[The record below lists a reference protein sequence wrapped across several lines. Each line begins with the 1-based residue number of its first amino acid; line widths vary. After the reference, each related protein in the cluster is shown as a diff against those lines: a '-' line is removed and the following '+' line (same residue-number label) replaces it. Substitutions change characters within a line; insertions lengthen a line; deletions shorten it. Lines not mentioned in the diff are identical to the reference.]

1 MKFLIAGLGSIG
13 RRHFRNLISLGERD
27 IVLLRTRKGTLPD
40 NELAGF
46 PVETDLSEALKK
58 HTPDAVIVANPT
70 SMHLDVA
77 IPAAEAGCDILLEKP
92 VSHSFERLDDL
103 QKAAEKSGSRILV
116 GFQFR
121 YHPTLNKAR
130 ELIRSGTLGR
140 VLTVRAHWGEYLPQW
155 HPWEDYRQ
163 SYAARAELG
172 GGVIVTLTH
181 PLDYLRY
188 LLGEVE
194 SVWSFNGHISPLE
207 IDVEDVAEIGLR
219 FADGAVGGVHVN
231 YFQRPPVH
239 RLEIAGTAGTL
250 RWDNA
255 DGILHLYKMPASFGS
270 YADQP
275 PAPVIEVFAPPEGF
289 ERNQLFVA
297 QTRHFIE
304 VVRGEPPAG
313 MISEPV
319 CTLED
324 GAMALRLALAAYESQ
339 RTGCVVKIDLHDLH
353 RSS

>member
-13 RRHFRNLISLGERD
+13 RRHFRNLIALGEKD
-27 IVLLRTRKGTLPD
+27 IVLLRTRKATLPGD
-40 NELAGF
+40 ELADY
-46 PVETDLSEALKK
+46 PVETDLNEALKK
-58 HTPDAVIVANPT
+58 HKPDAVIVANPT

-77 IPAAEAGCDILLEKP
+77 IPAAEAGCHILLEKP
-92 VSHSFERLDDL
+92 VSHSLDRLDDL
-103 QKAAEKSGSRILV
+103 QNAAQKSGSKILV

-130 ELIRSGTLGR
+130 ELIQSGALGR
-140 VLTVRAHWGEYLPQW
+140 ILTVHAHWGEYLPQW

-188 LLGEVE
+188 LLGDVE
-194 SVWSFNGHISPLE
+194 SLSSFHGHISPLE
-207 IDVEDVAEIGLR
+207 IDVEDVAEIGLK
-219 FADGAVGGVHVN
+219 FSNGAVGGVHVN

-239 RLEIAGTAGTL
+239 RLEIVGTTGTL

-255 DGILHLYKMPASFGS
+255 DGILHFYEITLPFGS
-270 YADQP
+270 FSDNP
-275 PAPVIEVFAPPEGF
+275 PAPVMESFLPPEGF

-297 QTRHFIE
+297 QARHFIE
-304 VVRGEPPAG
+304 IVRGEK
-313 MISEPV
+313 EPI
-319 CTLED
+319 CSLED
-324 GAMALRLALAAYESQ
+324 GIMALRLALAAYESQ
-339 RTGCVVKIDLHDLH
+339 KTGH
-353 RSS
+353 RMTV